1 MTADIADVFTRR
13 IRYMAL
19 ISEDDLS
26 SLETTFA
33 EQCAHVFSDRAF
45 MQKLNAVFPEE

>member
-1 MTADIADVFTRR
+1 MSTDVADVFTRR
-13 IRYMAL
+13 IRYMAT

-26 SLETTFA
+26 SLETIFA